1 MKVIL
6 KSDVERLGKA
16 GDVVTV
22 AAGYARNYLLPR
34 GLALEATDRGME
46 QIEIDRRRDEKAL
59 QKKASDA
66 VDLQTKLEEVSL
78 TISKQSGESDKLF
91 GTVTAMEIAEALEKE
106 GHEIDKRKIEL
117 EEPIKTLG
125 IYTVPIRLHS
135 DVTAKVKLWVVK
147 E

>member
-6 KSDVERLGKA
+6 KSDVERLGKS

-34 GLALEATDRGME
+34 GLALEATERGME
-46 QIEIDRRRDEKAL
+46 QIEIDRRRDEKARAHKEREAAEL
-59 QKKASDA
+59 AA
-66 VDLQTKLEEVSL
+66 KLEELSL
-78 TISKQSGESDKLF
+78 TISKQAGESDKLF

-106 GHEIDKRKIEL
+106 GHTVDKRKVEL

-125 IYTVPIRLHS
+125 IYTVPVKLHPE
-135 DVTAKVKLWVVK
+135 VTAKIKLWVVK

>member
-6 KSDVERLGKA
+6 KNDVERLGKT

-34 GLALEATDRGME
+34 GLALEATDRGVE
-46 QIEIDRRRDEKAL
+46 QIAIDRRRDEKTL

-66 VDLQTKLEEVSL
+66 VAFQTKLEELSL
-78 TISKQSGESDKLF
+78 TISKQAGESDKLF
-91 GTVTAMEIAEALEKE
+91 GTVTAMEIAEALGKE

-125 IYTVPIRLHS
+125 IYTVPIRLHT